1 MDYMI
6 SKFSHEIRNP
16 LTSLNSSIQLI
27 ESQHPEVRDFKYW
40 TSINSAIRY
49 IRDLLDD
56 FSHFTKSESL
66 NCDSFSLR
74 TLIEEVSLSFAA
86 TIANSDVEYTSKID
100 PAITNMIGDKT
111 KLQEVLRNLLKNAFD
126 AASPDKTIYL
136 DASKKGSEVVLTIKD
151 TGCGMSK
158 EQLQNIFEPFVTYK
172 KDGTGLGL
180 AICKNIIDAHGGCIS
195 VKSTLNKGTTFQITL
210 PLNTSSL

>member
-6 SKFSHEIRNP
+6 SKFSHELRNP

-40 TSINSAIRY
+40 TNLNSDIRY
-49 IRDLLDD
+49 MRDLLDD
-56 FSHFTKSESL
+56 FSHFSKSESL

-74 TLIEEVSLSFAA
+74 TLLEEVSLSFAA
-86 TIANSDVEYTSKID
+86 TIANSEVEYTSKID
-100 PAITNMIGDKT
+100 PAIENMVGDKT

-126 AASPDKTIYL
+126 AASPNKTIYL
-136 DASKKGSEVVLTIKD
+136 DASLKGADFILTIKD
-151 TGCGMSK
+151 TGCGMTK

-172 KDGTGLGL
+172 KEGTGLGL
-180 AICKNIIDAHGGCIS
+180 AICKKFVVAHGGCIS
-195 VKSTLNKGTTFQITL
+195 VKSTLNKGTTFQVTL
-210 PLNTSSL
+210 PLNIPSL